1 MKMQT
6 GTLNS
11 YPVFPNWVF
20 EGNMVLTPEI
30 SQQIINGMNGEI
42 PSEDVHFGTLSK
54 RGAKTKDLLNL
65 TRLMGRVF
73 ADNVLSH
80 FRLLDRLPQIESVD
94 SQVIT
99 INPTRVVPASVQR
112 HRWYQAILF
121 LQSDENS
128 SNLYFDSMDTK
139 LWASPVGVQEYTHV
153 ITPEQFKVIFFPA
166 HIPWGFTP
174 NNSARDTVVYGTSF
188 IIKN

>member
-30 SQQIINGMNGEI
+30 SQQIIDGMDGEI

-54 RGAKTKDLLNL
+54 RGAKTK
-65 TRLMGRVF
+65 
-73 ADNVLSH
+73 
-80 FRLLDRLPQIESVD
+80 
-94 SQVIT
+94 
-99 INPTRVVPASVQR
+99 
-112 HRWYQAILF
+112 
-121 LQSDENS
+121 
-128 SNLYFDSMDTK
+128 
-139 LWASPVGVQEYTHV
+139 YTHV
-153 ITPEQFKVIFFPA
+153 ITPEQFKVVFFPA

>member
-20 EGNMVLTPEI
+20 EGEMVLTPEI
-30 SQQIINGMNGEI
+30 SQLIIDGMDGQIPVETT
-42 PSEDVHFGTLSK
+42 HFGKLSK

-65 TRLMGRVF
+65 TRLMGRMF

-80 FRLLDRLPQIESVD
+80 YRLLDRLPQIESVD

-99 INPTRVVPASVQR
+99 INPTRIVPASVQR
-112 HRWYQAILF
+112 HRWYQAVLF
-121 LQSDENS
+121 LQSDEKS
-128 SNLYFDSMDTK
+128 SNLYLDSMDTK
-139 LWASPVGVQEYTHV
+139 LWASPPGVQEYTHV
-153 ITPEQFKVIFFPA
+153 ITPNLFKVVFFPA

-174 NNSARDTVVYGTSF
+174 NMSNKDTVVYSTSF
-188 IIKN
+188 IIKH